1 MKFYLPKS
9 PLIMQ
14 KKLLMISKKKSII
27 QMSKV
32 TNQLLLAR
40 ITSKHLR
47 RRLCFVNF
55 VQKTEEQGILT
66 SNLLGHLLSKG
77 IDTSSFYASIS
88 PDIGQ
93 NLDGG
98 IFNFRI
104 SRESLMD

>member
-1 MKFYLPKS
+1 
-9 PLIMQ
+9 
-14 KKLLMISKKKSII
+14 
-27 QMSKV
+27 MSKL
-32 TNQLLLAR
+32 TTQLILLAR
-40 ITSKHLR
+40 TTSKYLR

-55 VQKTEEQGILT
+55 VQKTEERGILT

-88 PDIGQ
+88 PDIGK

>member
-1 MKFYLPKS
+1 
-9 PLIMQ
+9 
-14 KKLLMISKKKSII
+14 MISKKKSII
-27 QMSKV
+27 QMSKL
-32 TNQLLLAR
+32 TTQLILLAR
-40 ITSKHLR
+40 ITSKYLR

-55 VQKTEEQGILT
+55 VQKTEERGILT
-66 SNLLGHLLSKG
+66 SNLLGHLFSKG

-98 IFNFRI
+98 IFKFRI